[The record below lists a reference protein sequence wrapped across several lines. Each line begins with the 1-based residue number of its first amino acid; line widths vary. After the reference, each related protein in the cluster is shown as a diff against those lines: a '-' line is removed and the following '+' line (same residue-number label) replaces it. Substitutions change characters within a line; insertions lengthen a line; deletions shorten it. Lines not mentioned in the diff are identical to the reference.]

1 MQVNE
6 SILRIAVQ
14 KSGRLNEKS
23 LKLLEK
29 CGFQFEVIR
38 GQLLCRDPLNPVEL
52 LLVRDD
58 DIPSFVKNQVCDIG
72 VVGEN
77 VFEEVVLGD
86 KEKAGDNPLQVLRK
100 LGFGRCRLSLA
111 VPKSQDYQ
119 SPKDLEGLTIA
130 TSYPAITKDF
140 LATKGV
146 KAQVVEI
153 SGSVEVAPAVGV
165 ADVITDLVSTG
176 ATLASNGLKEVA
188 TLIKSEAILIQN
200 NRSMSPE
207 KKDMLAK
214 LLQRLDGVMKA
225 ARSRYIMMNAAK
237 TDVDKI
243 CKLLPGMD
251 NPTIVPIGTDGKD
264 VAIHAVAPEAVFWE
278 TMEALK
284 EAGAHSILVVPIE
297 KIVE

>member
-6 SILRIAVQ
+6 PTLRIAVQ

-29 CGFQFEVIR
+29 CGFQFEFIR

-72 VVGEN
+72 IVGEN

-86 KEKAGDNPLQVLRK
+86 KEKTGDNPLKVLRK

-119 SPKDLEGLTIA
+119 SPTDLEGLTIA

-140 LATKGV
+140 LEAKGV
-146 KAQVVEI
+146 KAKVVEI

-200 NRSMSPE
+200 NHSMRPE
-207 KKDMLAK
+207 KKDMLDK

-237 TDVDKI
+237 TDIDKI
-243 CKLLPGMD
+243 CELLPGMD
-251 NPTIVPIGTDGKD
+251 HPTIVPIGTDGKD

-284 EAGAHSILVVPIE
+284 AAGAHSILVVPIE